1 MSALAEELKR
11 GDGRSESVSEDMVH
25 MWKSAVSIIQWDG
38 QEPCIF
44 CGIRLTYAFSVLL
57 AAVDAAALSCADKHE
72 MVVLIEEQTL
82 IQFDQARE
90 ALEDKL
96 M

>member
-1 MSALAEELKR
+1 M
-11 GDGRSESVSEDMVH
+11 
-25 MWKSAVSIIQWDG
+25 
-38 QEPCIF
+38 
-44 CGIRLTYAFSVLL
+44 RLTYAFSLLL

-82 IQFDQARE
+82 IQFDQASE